1 MYAALQEAEKSLEN
15 DDIPIGAVV
24 VYKNRIIGRGY
35 NQSELL
41 NDATAHAE
49 MLAIT
54 AASNHLKSK
63 TLPECDL
70 YVTLE
75 PCLMCSGAILLTRI
89 RNLFIGAF
97 EPKFGACGS
106 VYNVLENNKY
116 NHKINI
122 YSGIYAEESKN
133 LLKEFFAKIRNK
145 QIKN

>member
-1 MYAALQEAEKSLEN
+1 MYAALQEAEKSLET
-15 DDIPIGAVV
+15 DDIPVGAVV

-63 TLPECDL
+63 ILSECDL

-106 VYNVLENNKY
+106 VYNVLEDNKY
-116 NHKINI
+116 NHKINV

-133 LLKEFFAKIRNK
+133 LLKEFFVKIRNK

>member
-1 MYAALQEAEKSLEN
+1 MFAALQEAEKSLET
-15 DDIPIGAVV
+15 DDIPVGAVV
-24 VYKNRIIGRGY
+24 VYKNRIIGRGF

-63 TLPECDL
+63 ILPECDL

-75 PCLMCSGAILLTRI
+75 PCLMCSGAILLSRI
-89 RNLFIGAF
+89 KNLYFGTF

-106 VYNVLENNKY
+106 VYNTIEKNKY

-133 LLKEFFAKIRNK
+133 LLAEFFSKIRNK
-145 QIKN
+145 QINK